1 MSIGQLTLLSL
12 FFDCFVTV
20 ALRSF
25 CVWLCAAWRFQIG
38 FEQHCLQNYERRSW
52 TSAFCVLY
60 WDFCLRQ
67 VRCRIKK
74 PVYHRIPV
82 LPRYPIGIFLC
93 FPESK
98 CKTWTGTIYSCW
110 VHWFAMFFFNRRAR
124 DPRFLRGP
132 RPRREGFWE
141 RRGRVAAATVQEGC
155 PANSEDP
162 HRTVGVLICKL
173 NKYHGLLLWGFDK
186 WISPW

>member
-1 MSIGQLTLLSL
+1 MLQYVAQSDSRTNRADLCRPPLPPVHTIYLWSLESSYLLFIMIWIAGRMSIGQLTLLSL
-12 FFDCFVTV
+12 FFVCFVTV

-82 LPRYPIGIFLC
+82 LPRYPIGIFTLVKMQNVDGNDI
-93 FPESK
+93 FIL
-98 CKTWTGTIYSCW
+98 G
-110 VHWFAMFFFNRRAR
+110 A
-124 DPRFLRGP
+124 
-132 RPRREGFWE
+132 
-141 RRGRVAAATVQEGC
+141 
-155 PANSEDP
+155 
-162 HRTVGVLICKL
+162 LICYVFL
-173 NKYHGLLLWGFDK
+173 
-186 WISPW
+186 